1 MTVKSQT
8 YFLIPSLREKR
19 PNTEFF
25 LDRIFS
31 HSDWIRRDPGKYGPE
46 KNPYL
51 DTFHAVHIYSMFFMI
66 HVFQGP
72 CFSKYRFFWVQ
83 VFEGTGFPTSRFSV
97 SRFSRV
103 QGLGPGFR
111 SSRNNESECYI
122 EEITKIKKRNI
133 CIPEKGDDT
142 HDTIQ
147 VVDW

>member
-1 MTVKSQT
+1 MKSVQIRNFFWT
-8 YFLIPSLREKR
+8 AFSRIR
-19 PNTEFF
+19 TEYEEIQENMDQKKIRIWTLFTQ
-25 LDRIFS
+25 RIFIPCFS
-31 HSDWIRRDPGKYGPE
+31 W
-46 KNPYL
+46 
-51 DTFHAVHIYSMFFMI
+51 SMFFRV
-66 HVFQGP
+66 HVFQ
-72 CFSKYRFFWVQ
+72 S
-83 VFEGTGFPTSRFSV
+83 TGFSGSRFSRV
-97 SRFSRV
+97 QDFLHPGFLRPGFPGSRVRV